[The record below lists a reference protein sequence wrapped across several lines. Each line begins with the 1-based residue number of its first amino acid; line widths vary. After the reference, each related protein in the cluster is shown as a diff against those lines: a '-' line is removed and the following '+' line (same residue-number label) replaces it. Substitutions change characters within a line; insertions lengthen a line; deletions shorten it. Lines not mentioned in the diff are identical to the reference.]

1 MQHNSSE
8 NIEKKRH
15 LLAQDY
21 VNRLLGD
28 LLAVDDTDFMPL
40 DIKDESG
47 VSPPGDDP
55 DLDSEFNL
63 YWRQIPLPGEG
74 K

>member
-1 MQHNSSE
+1 MQHNTSE

-21 VNRLLGD
+21 VNHLLGD

-40 DIKDESG
+40 DIKDESV

-55 DLDSEFNL
+55 DLDSEVNL
-63 YWRQIPLPGEG
+63 
-74 K
+74 

>member
-1 MQHNSSE
+1 MQHNTSE

-40 DIKDESG
+40 DIKDESV

-55 DLDSEFNL
+55 DLDSEVNL
-63 YWRQIPLPGEG
+63 
-74 K
+74 

>member
-1 MQHNSSE
+1 MQHNTSE

-21 VNRLLGD
+21 VNHLLGD

-40 DIKDESG
+40 DSEDDRC
-47 VSPPGDDP
+47 VSPPGDNT
-55 DLDSEFNL
+55 DLESEVNL
-63 YWRQIPLPGEG
+63 
-74 K
+74 

>member
-1 MQHNSSE
+1 MQHNTSE

-40 DIKDESG
+40 DTKAESG

-55 DLDSEFNL
+55 DLESEVNL
-63 YWRQIPLPGEG
+63 
-74 K
+74 